1 MCNILE
7 AEGESGSQSVK
18 FLRGSEALAAAST
31 HVAFF
36 AMTGGEQLTS
46 NDVFKQAELIK
57 RKESITKMERDEKC
71 EAMVPLTE
79 KSALILQEGQS
90 VENLS
95 AKI

>member
-1 MCNILE
+1 M
-7 AEGESGSQSVK
+7 
-18 FLRGSEALAAAST
+18 AASA
-31 HVAFF
+31 HGAFF
-36 AMTGGEQLTS
+36 AATCGYLTS
-46 NDVFKQAELIK
+46 NDVFNQAELIK
-57 RKESITKMERDEKC
+57 RKESITKMERDKKC